1 MSGFEIILI
10 SVALA
15 MDSFAVS
22 ITKGLEMSSL
32 KIKKCITI
40 GACFGIFQAIM
51 PLIGFFLG
59 KSFISY
65 ISHIDHW
72 IAFILLLVIGI
83 KNIIEALNEGKKNNC
98 NIESRYDISENAE
111 LLILGIATSIDALA
125 VGITLSF
132 EHINIWISIVIIGL
146 ITFLISFLG
155 VCLGRLAGDKWKNK
169 AGILGGVILI
179 FIGIKILVSHLVA

>member
-15 MDSFAVS
+15 MDAFAVS

-32 KIKKCITI
+32 KIKKCII
-40 GACFGIFQAIM
+40 VGACFGVFQAIM

-98 NIESRYDISENAE
+98 NIERRYDISENAE

-132 EHINIWISIVIIGL
+132 ENINIWISIVIIGL

-179 FIGIKILVSHLVA
+179 FIGIKILASHLVA

>member
-32 KIKKCITI
+32 KIKKCIII
-40 GACFGIFQAIM
+40 GACFGVFQAIM

-98 NIESRYDISENAE
+98 NIERRYDISENAE

-132 EHINIWISIVIIGL
+132 ENINIWISVVIIGL

-179 FIGIKILVSHLVA
+179 LIGIKILASHIVA

>member
-32 KIKKCITI
+32 KIKKCIII
-40 GACFGIFQAIM
+40 GACFGVFQAIM

-98 NIESRYDISENAE
+98 NIERRYDISENAE

-132 EHINIWISIVIIGL
+132 ENINIWISVVIIGL

-179 FIGIKILVSHLVA
+179 FIGIKILASHIVA

>member
-32 KIKKCITI
+32 KIKKCIII
-40 GACFGIFQAIM
+40 GACFGVFQAIM

-98 NIESRYDISENAE
+98 NIERRYDISENAE

-132 EHINIWISIVIIGL
+132 ENINIWISIVIIGL

-179 FIGIKILVSHLVA
+179 LIGIKILASHIVA